1 MVVGVSAVVVFCRLN
16 GPLVSVQTLFC
27 FIIVLFTL
35 GNSMIRL
42 FMFDNKRF
50 SIEKE
55 DERAN
60 SQRFQEKLSF

>member
-1 MVVGVSAVVVFCRLN
+1 
-16 GPLVSVQTLFC
+16 
-27 FIIVLFTL
+27 
-35 GNSMIRL
+35 MIRL

>member
-1 MVVGVSAVVVFCRLN
+1 MSPVVAFCRLN
-16 GPLVSVQTLFC
+16 WLLVCVETLFC

-35 GNSMIRL
+35 CNSTIRL

-50 SIEKE
+50 FIEKE

-60 SQRFQEKLSF
+60 SQRFQDKLSF